1 MGKYTPR
8 PVPRGFFD
16 MSSRT
21 NAYEVLLHRCWAV
34 SYWASNPDNARLRCV
49 RERVSDLVDDIDN
62 LVTTVD
68 GPRSIR
74 VGAYRAASRA
84 MRVARR
90 ILRTRETA

>member
-16 MSSRT
+16 MGARS
-21 NAYEVLLHRCWAV
+21 NAYEALLHRCWAV

-62 LVTTVD
+62 LVATVD
-68 GPRSIR
+68 GPRSLR
-74 VGAYRAASRA
+74 VGARRAVRRA
-84 MRVARR
+84 VRTAAR
-90 ILRTRETA
+90 ILRTTETA